1 MRLIYLF
8 IYLAIIGCTD
18 EPNTSTR
25 NVSVENQTVEII
37 TITTFL
43 DEEPIETIVLQP
55 NTKGLNCSYSSEFF
69 IGYSRV
75 DCSIDKIEFRFL
87 NDTGYISTINEVS
100 NLDFPNESSPFG
112 DSVKFHQTNNDYTFI
127 ITQEDFDN
135 AFEL

>member
-1 MRLIYLF
+1 LKL
-8 IYLAIIGCTD
+8 L
-18 EPNTSTR
+18 
-25 NVSVENQTVEII
+25 QLLL
-37 TITTFL
+37 FL

-55 NTKGLNCSYSSEFF
+55 NTEGLNCSYSNEFF

-100 NLDFPNESSPFG
+100 NLDFPNESNPFG
-112 DSVKFHQTNNDYTFI
+112 GSVKFQQTNNDYTFI